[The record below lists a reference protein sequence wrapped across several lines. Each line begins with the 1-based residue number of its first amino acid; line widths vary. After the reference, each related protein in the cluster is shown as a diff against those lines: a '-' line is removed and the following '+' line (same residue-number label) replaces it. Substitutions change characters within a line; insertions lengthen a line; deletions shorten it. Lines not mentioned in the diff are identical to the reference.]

1 MSLLPLLLVL
11 AVARLARTPLLTPCA
26 GDVGD
31 RLRTRWAGSLK
42 TISVSF
48 IHARQDRDAVAV
60 TVPGHGIA
68 AGRADGAAGGQARR
82 ARPDHALRKANLE
95 TSARGATKSRVQLSS
110 GAGCHR
116 KRGPAGSSR
125 GRGRPHSRL
134 AHLVCVG
141 RSLPCVSVPVSCC
154 WTRTDVR
161 ARYRVVKV
169 SDVVFV
175 EDRVSDHRFCFVLF
189 LYR

>member
-11 AVARLARTPLLTPCA
+11 AVARLTRTPLLTPCA

-48 IHARQDRDAVAV
+48 IHACAGQRCRRR
-60 TVPGHGIA
+60 HGPRTWHRC
-68 AGRADGAAGGQARR
+68 GEDGAAGGQARR